1 MLFVFGAVFAGL
13 LGLYALEP
21 KASVCPACGCM
32 MLMPNRSGTRFECTN
47 CHEVFRLFGGE
58 FVGRPGVR
66 IAPALPA
73 ASLRETKPKEDRKE

>member
-1 MLFVFGAVFAGL
+1 VLIV
-13 LGLYALEP
+13 LGLMLAGWVGVYAMKP

-32 MLMPNRSGTRFECTN
+32 KLMPNRGGTRWQCEHCG
-47 CHEVFRLFGGE
+47 EVFRLFAGS

-73 ASLRETKPKEDRKE
+73 ANIRETKPKE